1 MGSERRRALILAA
14 TYAVLV
20 IALLVGGGLYVRTL
34 IAHSFQTAAD
44 LSTTRALA
52 YSSLRYMLDE
62 ETGVRGYAATHNRL
76 FLQPYN
82 AALQPF
88 ATTLRTLRSDLTA
101 LKNSAALASVND
113 MGAANSDYLR
123 TVASRLLNESGE
135 NTEAIERH
143 GKNVVDRFRADVAH
157 VDALLTLR
165 EQIVNREV
173 QSAIDRIGLLTGGA
187 VALVLLISLLYAVQQ
202 ANLAARIER
211 ERLRASEQRGEAD
224 VLRAAYATEKRIA
237 DTLQEAFV
245 QRPLPTHP
253 TFRFSATYVPASE
266 EAKVG
271 GDWYDALELPANRV
285 LFAIGDVTGHGI
297 EAAVTMNRV
306 RQTLISSALLD
317 PMPAALLARVARELY
332 ANKAPLVTAV
342 AGFAD
347 AGTYE
352 FVYSIAGHPPPL
364 LIEPGRAPRMLD
376 CGSLPLGAMP
386 DNEYRTFRI
395 QSVPGAMLVLYT
407 DGAIEHS
414 RDVIEGETILLA
426 AVAEAVRLEAPDPA
440 TFIHNAVFAGRE
452 IGDDVAILTIGFAA
466 EPAAGVRISADR
478 AQAAFTGRLGVSQAE
493 SRASASEPQAAR
505 WTRWF
510 GKKVA

>member
-1 MGSERRRALILAA
+1 
-14 TYAVLV
+14 
-20 IALLVGGGLYVRTL
+20 
-34 IAHSFQTAAD
+34 
-44 LSTTRALA
+44 
-52 YSSLRYMLDE
+52 MLDE

-317 PMPAALLARVARELY
+317 PMPAALLALCHCSRIWAGERSLYLTSSIPVAMVCENLLRTVLTCT
-332 ANKAPLVTAV
+332 PLVCTDQLTTGAWKPTNWSTYSFSQCRCRKVSLAPAV
-342 AGFAD
+342 A
-347 AGTYE
+347 
-352 FVYSIAGHPPPL
+352 SKKRL
-364 LIEPGRAPRMLD
+364 
-376 CGSLPLGAMP
+376 SNGAL
-386 DNEYRTFRI
+386 N
-395 QSVPGAMLVLYT
+395 
-407 DGAIEHS
+407 
-414 RDVIEGETILLA
+414 LA
-426 AVAEAVRLEAPDPA
+426 
-440 TFIHNAVFAGRE
+440 
-452 IGDDVAILTIGFAA
+452 
-466 EPAAGVRISADR
+466 
-478 AQAAFTGRLGVSQAE
+478 
-493 SRASASEPQAAR
+493 
-505 WTRWF
+505 
-510 GKKVA
+510 

>member
-1 MGSERRRALILAA
+1 VKVAVNGSERRRALILAA

-173 QSAIDRIGLLTGGA
+173 QSAIDRIGLLTGG
-187 VALVLLISLLYAVQQ
+187 LS
-202 ANLAARIER
+202 
-211 ERLRASEQRGEAD
+211 
-224 VLRAAYATEKRIA
+224 
-237 DTLQEAFV
+237 
-245 QRPLPTHP
+245 P
-253 TFRFSATYVPASE
+253 
-266 EAKVG
+266 
-271 GDWYDALELPANRV
+271 
-285 LFAIGDVTGHGI
+285 
-297 EAAVTMNRV
+297 
-306 RQTLISSALLD
+306 SS
-317 PMPAALLARVARELY
+317 
-332 ANKAPLVTAV
+332 
-342 AGFAD
+342 
-347 AGTYE
+347 
-352 FVYSIAGHPPPL
+352 S
-364 LIEPGRAPRMLD
+364 
-376 CGSLPLGAMP
+376 
-386 DNEYRTFRI
+386 
-395 QSVPGAMLVLYT
+395 
-407 DGAIEHS
+407 
-414 RDVIEGETILLA
+414 
-426 AVAEAVRLEAPDPA
+426 
-440 TFIHNAVFAGRE
+440 
-452 IGDDVAILTIGFAA
+452 
-466 EPAAGVRISADR
+466 
-478 AQAAFTGRLGVSQAE
+478 
-493 SRASASEPQAAR
+493 
-505 WTRWF
+505 
-510 GKKVA
+510 